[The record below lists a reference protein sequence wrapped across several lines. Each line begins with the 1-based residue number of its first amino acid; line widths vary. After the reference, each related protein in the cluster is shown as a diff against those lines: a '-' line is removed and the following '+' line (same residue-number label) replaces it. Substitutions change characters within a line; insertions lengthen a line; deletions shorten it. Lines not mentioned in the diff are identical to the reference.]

1 MEVSGEK
8 SDILNEDILSVLR
21 ITNFALQE
29 RKVSLFH
36 SHKKGEK

>member
-1 MEVSGEK
+1 MGVTGGK

-29 RKVSLFH
+29 GKVSLFH
-36 SHKKGEK
+36 SYKKGKK